1 VRQATRLELHQISI
15 DAARAV
21 LHQQNLGQLVELATR
36 RLVGERFADPVVA
49 AAALEPLLP
58 DIKEHAESAARTA
71 AGVTAGTMIDVARE
85 DIELARAEV
94 VGLAREAAERAAAA
108 LQQARDEMTA
118 LARDASERAN
128 AALAHARTEVT
139 ELAREATATANSS
152 VQAAREDVT
161 ELAEK
166 ATETAQLAV
175 GEARAE
181 VRELARDA
189 TETALRAGAEARAAV
204 GALARDATETAQR
217 AVDEARADLRE
228 AARDTTESA
237 QRAVDEV
244 RLAADGAVEMVQQAV
259 DGVRVEVRQVADG
272 AVGTAQ
278 RAVGEV
284 QQVVV
289 GAVETVQQAVDEAR
303 VEVRQVAGDAVGT
316 AQRVIGEVRLA
327 ADGAAE
333 MVRQA
338 VDGVRVEVRQ
348 VAGDAVET
356 ALRAVGEI
364 RQVVGG
370 ATEMAQR
377 AAEEASTEV
386 RQLARDA
393 GVKAEAAVEQARA
406 EVIELAR
413 EAAEKASA
421 EFVPRPVEV
430 RLPDGKRSRVTG
442 HTHQVLPELLLAL
455 GARCHLLLVGPAG
468 TGKSML
474 ATHAATALGLPLQ
487 AISLGPTTPMSKV
500 FGYYDAHGNY
510 HDTPFRRAFEHGG
523 VMLLDELDNGHPGLL
538 AELNQAL
545 ALGVCAFAD
554 GMVEAHPDF
563 RLVATGN
570 TYGTGGDRQYV
581 GRQALDAATLD
592 RFVVIEVPVDETLE
606 ERVAFALA
614 PAKKRLV
621 RELITEVRRLRE
633 VAAAKQLP
641 VMFSPR
647 VSYDGARLLAA
658 GATIEQVLSWRVIR
672 GLSSAHRSA
681 LGLTA

>member
-244 RLAADGAVEMVQQAV
+244 RLAADGAVEMVQ
-259 DGVRVEVRQVADG
+259 
-272 AVGTAQ
+272 
-278 RAVGEV
+278 
-284 QQVVV
+284 
-289 GAVETVQQAVDEAR
+289 
-303 VEVRQVAGDAVGT
+303 
-316 AQRVIGEVRLA
+316 
-327 ADGAAE
+327 
-333 MVRQA
+333 QA